1 MAVGYSSQNLTEAL
15 FPASPP
21 TPTRYFCKDSELPF
35 ENRRIGIRG
44 HWHNRTQAK
53 YILKFNDAMVPFTGC
68 ANGLTPGPVIVENCH
83 KPVARQALWT
93 QVAPRDVSQSDHLSQ
108 NTSGTTFVSITGRH
122 HREVTPEQQ
131 PLALA
136 EDPSIHA
143 CEAMFSHI
151 TLVTGRLER
160 AFFKAYKE
168 LERIKTARQKQAQA
182 PDQPEQDQTPDQS
195 EESHLGPAIDLYWVD
210 PKTGERTLAAQ
221 TPAAVAR
228 TERLLREN
236 PPG

>member
-1 MAVGYSSQNLTEAL
+1 
-15 FPASPP
+15 
-21 TPTRYFCKDSELPF
+21 
-35 ENRRIGIRG
+35 
-44 HWHNRTQAK
+44 
-53 YILKFNDAMVPFTGC
+53 MVPFTGC
-68 ANGLTPGPVIVENCH
+68 ANGLTPGPVIVEKCH

-168 LERIKTARQKQAQA
+168 LERIKAARQKQ
-182 PDQPEQDQTPDQS
+182 QPQPPDQS
-195 EESHLGPAIDLYWVD
+195 KEERESDKHPAINLYWIN
-210 PKTGERTLAAQ
+210 PETGERTLAAQ
-221 TPAAVAR
+221 TPKAIEI
-228 TERLLREN
+228 TERLQRN
-236 PPG
+236 DPPS